1 MVRVSTRRNSLLHKE
16 ISLSF
21 VVEGEDAKKII
32 AITSSEK
39 SDEEENVDNIASC
52 NIALTYFSLF
62 FSYFGHFMTKKN
74 QQLVD
79 LIKNSLQEFNF
90 KLVIN

>member
-39 SDEEENVDNIASC
+39 NDEEENVDNIASC
-52 NIALTYFSLF
+52 NIALTYFYYF
-62 FSYFGHFMTKKN
+62 FIFWTLHDKK
-74 QQLVD
+74 
-79 LIKNSLQEFNF
+79 KSTTC
-90 KLVIN
+90 

>member
-39 SDEEENVDNIASC
+39 SDEEENVDNIA
-52 NIALTYFSLF
+52 T
-62 FSYFGHFMTKKN
+62 
-74 QQLVD
+74 
-79 LIKNSLQEFNF
+79 
-90 KLVIN
+90 